1 MKKLVPVIAH
11 VERYFRNGL
20 DEEVVEDWRDAGY
33 VIQVNRTSLLG
44 MHGKTIQKNAWKL
57 VDQGLAH
64 VVATDT
70 HQTDG
75 PRITRLSDVY
85 AEIARRNG
93 EEVADLLLVENPA
106 RILRDKPVLDVPVT
120 RRKKRFLFF

>member
-1 MKKLVPVIAH
+1 MKDLVPVIAH
-11 VERYFRNGL
+11 VERYFRDGL
-20 DEEVVEDWRDAGY
+20 DEDIVQEWRDAGY

-44 MHGKTIQKNAWKL
+44 MHGKTIEKNAWKL
-57 VDQGLAH
+57 VDQGLAD

-70 HQTDG
+70 HQTEG
-75 PRITRLSDVY
+75 PRITQLSDVY
-85 AEIARRNG
+85 DEIARRNG

-106 RILRDKPVLDVPVT
+106 RILRDKPVVDVPAT